1 MIHTPHLPTRP
12 PELLLTAQPLL
23 IALVSVQ
30 FFVHALVWAMTAR
43 MSRRWRAAE
52 GHFTL
57 FWLLLA
63 LGLMLFVPPLES
75 GSAPRNLADLLI
87 VAASMCEHRGLA
99 LHWGRRLPLRH
110 YAVGLACAAGV
121 IAASF
126 LMDNG
131 HGLRVAVVCLGC
143 ATMLLASVGLMWRL
157 GRAATPIFA
166 PVAAVG
172 YSLLGA
178 ALLVRGVQALLV
190 GSTTKISIDAPG
202 HANIPFAI
210 VVLFVGGLINL
221 AHIRLVLGRVLHRLG
236 QQANTDEL
244 TGALNRRGLLQRLE
258 DEHAGALQGK
268 ASYALM
274 MVDVDHFKAIND
286 QHGHARGDEVL
297 RAVSASL
304 RAALRSDDLV
314 GRWGGEEFCVLL
326 PRTQLRDA
334 EPLAQRVA
342 TRVAASSTGV
352 HVTVSIGVSEFGPA
366 DLDLQAVIRRADDAL
381 YRAKEAGRNRV
392 VTATA

>member
-1 MIHTPHLPTRP
+1 
-12 PELLLTAQPLL
+12 LTAQPLL

-30 FFVHALVWAMTAR
+30 FFVHALIWAMTAR
-43 MSRRWRAAE
+43 MARRWHAAE
-52 GHFTL
+52 GHFAL

-63 LGLMLFVPPLES
+63 IGLMLFVPPLES

-87 VAASMCEHRGLA
+87 VAAAMFEHRGLA
-99 LHWGRRLPLRH
+99 LHWGRKPGLRG
-110 YAVGLACAAGV
+110 YAAGLAMAAGV

-143 ATMLLASVGLMWRL
+143 ATMMLASVSLMWRL
-157 GRAATPIFA
+157 GRDATPIFA
-166 PVAAVG
+166 PVAAAG

-178 ALLVRGVQALLV
+178 VLVARGVQAQLV

-202 HANIPFAI
+202 HANIPLAI
-210 VVLFVGGLINL
+210 TVLFVGGLINL
-221 AHIRLVLGRVLHRLG
+221 AHIRLVLGRVLHLLS
-236 QQANTDEL
+236 QQARTDEL
-244 TGALNRRGLLQRLE
+244 TGALNRRGLLMQLE
-258 DEHAGALQGK
+258 AQHASALHGK
-268 ASYALM
+268 AGYALM

-286 QHGHARGDEVL
+286 QHGHAQGDQVL
-297 RAVSASL
+297 QGVSASL

-326 PRTQLRDA
+326 PRTPLRDA
-334 EPLAQRVA
+334 EQLAQRVA
-342 TRVAASSTGV
+342 TRVAASGAGIR
-352 HVTVSIGVSEFGPA
+352 VTVSIGVSEYGPA
-366 DLDLQAVIRRADDAL
+366 DGDLRTVIRRADDAL

-392 VTATA
+392 VASSVDGAPTAPAHQAP